1 MKIYID
7 RDDWW
12 VGLYRGPHHLY
23 ICLLPC
29 VVIRIPREARIPRRY
44 RKYQAPLPDMSRYW
58 NQPNMAAWLN
68 AHRYRKYRPYVLGCV
83 LAFMLVRR
91 LRGR

>member
-1 MKIYID
+1 MALRSCND
-7 RDDWW
+7 TVTR
-12 VGLYRGPHHLY
+12 LYRPNSG
-23 ICLLPC
+23 
-29 VVIRIPREARIPRRY
+29 EARIPRRY